1 MTREALSFI
10 CVGVGALLTHWLVVI
25 LLVPL
30 TGLHPLL
37 ANVVAFLVAF
47 NVSYFGHRHLTFR
60 ASERSHRQTLPR
72 FAMVAASSFA
82 LNEAMYWGLLNFTP
96 LRYDI
101 AMLLVLGSVAVL
113 TYVLGKFWAF
123 A

>member
-10 CVGVGALLTHWLVVI
+10 FVGVSALLTHWLIVV

-30 TGLHPLL
+30 VGLHPLL
-37 ANVVAFLVAF
+37 ANVIAFLVAF
-47 NVSYFGHRHLTFR
+47 NVSYFGHRHLTFK
-60 ASERSHRQTLPR
+60 ASERSHRRTLPR
-72 FAMVAASSFA
+72 FATVAASSFM
-82 LNEAMYWGLLNFTP
+82 LNEALYWALLQFTP

>member
-1 MTREALSFI
+1 MTREALCFI
-10 CVGVGALLTHWLVVI
+10 AVGVSALITHWLVVV

-30 TGLHPLL
+30 LGLHPLL

-47 NVSYFGHRHLTFR
+47 NVSYFGHRHLTFQ
-60 ASERSHRQTLPR
+60 ASERTHRQTLPR
-72 FAMVAASSFA
+72 FATVAASSFL
-82 LNEAMYWGLLNFTP
+82 LNEALYWALLSYTS

>member
-10 CVGVGALLTHWLVVI
+10 CVGVSALLTHWLVVI

-30 TGLHPLL
+30 AGLHPLL

-47 NVSYFGHRHLTFR
+47 NVSYFGHRHLTFK

-72 FAMVAASSFA
+72 FAAVAASSFA
-82 LNEAMYWGLLNFTP
+82 LNEAMYWVLLNFTP

-113 TYVLGKFWAF
+113 TYILGKFWAF

>member
-10 CVGVGALLTHWLVVI
+10 AVGVCALLIHWLIVF

-30 TGLHPLL
+30 ANLHPLI
-37 ANVVAFLVAF
+37 ANLIAFMVAF
-47 NVSYFGHRHLTFR
+47 NVSYFGHRQLTFR
-60 ASERSHRQTLPR
+60 AQERSHRQTFPR
-72 FAMVAASSFA
+72 FITVAATSFL
-82 LNEAMYWGLLNFTP
+82 LNESIYWALLSLTS

-101 AMLLVLGSVAVL
+101 AMFIVLGSVAVL
-113 TYVLGKFWAF
+113 TYLLGKFWAF

>member
-1 MTREALSFI
+1 MRREALSFI
-10 CVGVGALLTHWLVVI
+10 FVGVSALLTHWLIVV

-30 TGLHPLL
+30 AGLHPLL

-47 NVSYFGHRHLTFR
+47 NVSYFGHRHLTFQ
-60 ASERSHRQTLPR
+60 AGERSHRQTLPR
-72 FAMVAASSFA
+72 FATVAASSFA
-82 LNEAMYWGLLNFTP
+82 LNEAMYWGLLQFTP

>member
-10 CVGVGALLTHWLVVI
+10 AVGVSALLIHWLVVF

-30 TGLHPLL
+30 ASLHPLI
-37 ANVVAFLVAF
+37 ANVIAFLVAF

-60 ASERSHRQTLPR
+60 AHHRSHRQTLPR
-72 FAMVAASSFA
+72 FATVACGSFL
-82 LNEAMYWGLLNFTP
+82 LNEAMYWALLSLTH

-101 AMLLVLGSVAVL
+101 AMFIVLGTVALL

>member
-1 MTREALSFI
+1 MTREALLFI
-10 CVGVGALLTHWLVVI
+10 LVGISALLTHWLMVL

-30 TGLHPLL
+30 AGLHPLL
-37 ANVVAFLVAF
+37 ANLVAFLVAF
-47 NVSYFGHRHLTFR
+47 QVSYFGHRHLTFR
-60 ASERSHRQTLPR
+60 AGARSHRQTLPR
-72 FAMVAASSFA
+72 FATVAAGSFL
-82 LNEAMYWGLLNFTP
+82 LNEAMYWALLSWTP

-113 TYVLGKFWAF
+113 TYLLGKFWAF

>member
-1 MTREALSFI
+1 MTPEALRFI
-10 CVGVGALLTHWLVVI
+10 AVGVSALLTHWLLVF

-30 TGLHPLL
+30 TGLDPLV
-37 ANVVAFLVAF
+37 ANVIAFLIAF

-72 FAMVAASSFA
+72 FAAVALGSFL
-82 LNEAMYWGLLNFTP
+82 LNEGLYWVLLNFTP
-96 LRYDI
+96 LRYDL
-101 AMLLVLGSVAVL
+101 AMFLVLGTVAGL
-113 TYVLGKFWAF
+113 TYLLGKFWAF

>member
-1 MTREALSFI
+1 MTREALCFI
-10 CVGVGALLTHWLVVI
+10 AVGVSALITHWLVVV

-30 TGLHPLL
+30 LGLHPLL

-47 NVSYFGHRHLTFR
+47 NVSYFGHRHLTFQ
-60 ASERSHRQTLPR
+60 ASGRTHRQTLPR
-72 FAMVAASSFA
+72 FATVAASSFL
-82 LNEAMYWGLLNFTP
+82 LNEALYWALLSYTP

>member
-1 MTREALSFI
+1 MTREALRFI
-10 CVGVGALLTHWLVVI
+10 FVGISALLTHWLVVR

-30 TGLHPLL
+30 AGLHPLL
-37 ANVVAFLVAF
+37 ANVIAFLVAF
-47 NVSYFGHRHLTFR
+47 NVSYFGHRHLTFQ

-72 FAMVAASSFA
+72 FATVAASSFL
-82 LNEAMYWGLLNFTP
+82 LNEAMYWALLSFTP

-113 TYVLGKFWAF
+113 TYLLGKFWAF

>member
-10 CVGVGALLTHWLVVI
+10 FVGISALLTHWLVVV

-30 TGLHPLL
+30 AGLHPLL
-37 ANVVAFLVAF
+37 ANVIAFLVAF
-47 NVSYFGHRHLTFR
+47 NVSYFGHRHLTFK

-72 FAMVAASSFA
+72 FATVAASSFL
-82 LNEAMYWGLLNFTP
+82 LNEAMYWLLLTFTP
-96 LRYDI
+96 LSYDI

-113 TYVLGKFWAF
+113 TYILGKFWAF

>member
-10 CVGVGALLTHWLVVI
+10 AVGVTALLTHWLVVA

-30 TGLHPLL
+30 AGLHPLV
-37 ANVVAFLVAF
+37 ANVIAFLVAF
-47 NVSYFGHRHLTFR
+47 NVSYFGHRHLTFK
-60 ASERSHRQTLPR
+60 AQERSHRQTLPR
-72 FAMVAASSFA
+72 FATVASGSFL
-82 LNEAMYWGLLNFTP
+82 LNEAMYWALLSLTP

-101 AMLLVLGSVAVL
+101 AMFIVLGTVAVL
-113 TYVLGKFWAF
+113 TYLLGKFWAF

>member
-1 MTREALSFI
+1 MTAEALRFI
-10 CVGVGALLTHWLVVI
+10 SVGVSALLTHWLVVI
-25 LLVPL
+25 LLVSGAGLPPL
-30 TGLHPLL
+30 V

-72 FAMVAASSFA
+72 FAAVAASSF
-82 LNEAMYWGLLNFTP
+82 LVNEALYWLLLNFTP
-96 LRYDI
+96 LRYDL
-101 AMLLVLGSVAVL
+101 AMLLVLGTVAGM
-113 TYVLGKFWAF
+113 TYLLGKFWAF